1 MGFLNKI
8 KDVFGGSQPIEDTI
22 DSTYVENII
31 NSIKNVPFGVS
42 QSNVLYGGI
51 NELAGYHYFQ
61 TVVVGTFKLKTHKG
75 AQLTIVGDDYKLHLN
90 SDMVELESEAS
101 DLANQFI
108 TKIDFEIE
116 ATDIDK
122 IVKSRIKSLELSA
135 KKQQVTFTIIDIVSD
150 EEE

>member
-1 MGFLNKI
+1 MGFLNKM
-8 KDVFGGSQPIEDTI
+8 KAALGSNQSTEVSIDSNYIED
-22 DSTYVENII
+22 II
-31 NSIKNVPFGVS
+31 NSIKNVPFATS
-42 QSNVLYGGI
+42 RSNVLYGGI

-75 AQLTIVGDDYKLHLN
+75 AQLTIMGDDYTLELN

-101 DLANQFI
+101 DVANQFV

-116 ATDIDK
+116 ANDIPK
-122 IVKSRIKSLELSA
+122 IVKPRIKSLVLSA
-135 KKQQVTFTIIDIVSD
+135 KKEQITFSIIEISD